1 MFRATILTVVLL
13 FAAGPSA
20 SLFCK
25 AWCDPHVAAE
35 NGCHHQ
41 NSGGAV
47 SVTSDDSC
55 DDSVQ
60 GPAGLLKEDLRR
72 APAPDGGAVVLT
84 ARFQTIAPAAHRV
97 PAWNRGRSPSD
108 QHQPQT
114 TPLRI

>member
-1 MFRATILTVVLL
+1 VFRATILTVVLL

-41 NSGGAV
+41 NNGGAA

-84 ARFQTIAPAAHRV
+84 ARFQVIPPATRLV
-97 PAWNRGRSPSD
+97 PAGNRGRPPSD
-108 QHQPQT
+108 LKQPQT